1 MNKFFHL
8 CRYPFFGY
16 DTETTGIRYPL
27 DRAFGFSI
35 ATPNGKSDYWDIREC
50 SEAIDWLNEE
60 MEGYQGRIIAHN
72 ASFDYKM
79 SHAAGIRLPITC
91 LDDTVIRACL
101 LDEHLVEYGLD
112 FLSGIY
118 LGDLKDEEIYLRL
131 AEIFG
136 GKATRNQQM
145 LNIARAPSSIVAPY
159 AKKDAELT
167 LKLWQWQEEEINRQ
181 EIADCPSLREIM
193 EFERSLMPT
202 LIKMEMSGI
211 RVDIDKAEMAAR
223 DLTPII
229 DQQQREIQEL
239 AGGPIN
245 INSSTQ
251 IRKLFDPVM
260 SGGDWFV
267 GQTLIPKT
275 DSGAPSFDANV
286 LRSLENDKRA
296 ELILSIRSLIKT
308 RDTFLLGHV
317 VGHAVGDRVYPTIN
331 QSKGEMGGTGTGRL
345 SIVSPAMQQIP
356 SRNKRVAAI
365 VKPVFLPDEGQV
377 WIDADESSHEVRIF
391 AHLLAMVGENQVVAE
406 YARNP
411 NTDFHQFVADLTGLP
426 RNATY
431 SGQPNAKQLN
441 LSAIFNSGN
450 GSIAETM
457 GMPWEWDSFIGSNGS
472 VVKYKKAGS
481 EAMDVINRYHAA
493 LPGVRR
499 LAQRCKTV
507 AEDRGFIYTKKGRR
521 IRFYDRSKSYKASG
535 LLIQAT
541 AADYNKENI
550 IWSNEI
556 LEQHG
561 GRLLL
566 NIHDSYSMSCPEE
579 SVKPMWQQ
587 LLSKLEDRSR
597 ANVPLI
603 LEMSGIGHNWWHAL
617 TSGNKL

>member
-1 MNKFFHL
+1 MKFFPL
-8 CRYPFFGY
+8 RRYPFFGY
-16 DTETTGIRYPL
+16 DTETTGIHYPL
-27 DRAFGFSI
+27 DKAFGFSI

-50 SEAIDWLNEE
+50 PEAIDWLNEE

-79 SHAAGIRLPITC
+79 SHAAGIRLPVAC

-101 LDEHLVEYGLD
+101 LDEHLVEYSLD

-181 EIADCPSLREIM
+181 EVAGCPSLREIM

-202 LIKMEMSGI
+202 LIKMGMAGI
-211 RVDIDKAEMAAR
+211 RVNIDKAEIAAR

-245 INSSTQ
+245 INSATQ

-275 DSGAPSFDANV
+275 YSGAPSFGANV

-356 SRNKRVAAI
+356 SRNKRIAAI

-411 NTDFHQFVADLTGLP
+411 HTDFHQFVADLTGLP

-472 VVKYKKAGS
+472 VVKYKKAGP

-521 IRFYDRSKSYKASG
+521 IRFHDRNKSYKASG

-550 IWSNEI
+550 VWSNEI

-579 SVKPMWQQ
+579 NVKPMWHQ
-587 LLSKLEDRSR
+587 LLQKLEDRKR